1 MASSR
6 RPTSVWAEPIAV
18 VPGPLTLARTLRQTR
33 LVPSVLVVDDEPRI
47 ADLVRDYLD
56 QVGYTVNV
64 AGDGPSALESFDR
77 YLPDA
82 VILDLGLPG
91 MDGLDVLRRLRAR
104 SDVPIVI
111 LTARSDE
118 TDRVVG
124 LELGADDYVVKPFG
138 MKELVARVRA
148 VLRRAKAGGE
158 TDVHRVLGVVVDVPK
173 MRVTAAGAEVE
184 LTPTEFQLVAT
195 MIEQPGRVFT
205 RGQLLDAVHGVSFE
219 SYERAIDAHIKN
231 IRSKLEPDPRKP
243 RYVQTVHGV
252 GYRFADA

>member
-1 MASSR
+1 M
-6 RPTSVWAEPIAV
+6 
-18 VPGPLTLARTLRQTR
+18 
-33 LVPSVLVVDDEPRI
+33 PSVLVVDDEPRI

-56 QVGYTVNV
+56 QVGFSVIV
-64 AGDGPSALESFDR
+64 AGDGPSALESFNR
-77 YLPDA
+77 HRPDA

-91 MDGLDVLRRLRAR
+91 MDGLDVVRRLRAQ

-124 LELGADDYVVKPFG
+124 LELGADDYVIKPFG
-138 MKELVARVRA
+138 LKELVARVRA
-148 VLRRAKAGGE
+148 VLRRVDAG
-158 TDVHRVLGVVVDVPK
+158 TDTQVHRAADVIVDVLK
-173 MRVTAAGAEVE
+173 MRVTVAGTEVE

-195 MIEQPGRVFT
+195 MVGQPGRVFT

-231 IRSKLEPDPRKP
+231 IRSKLESDARNP
-243 RYVQTVHGV
+243 RYVLTVHGV
-252 GYRFADA
+252 GYRFTDA